1 MNYRMAEEERIKR
14 VLIYKRT
21 HEGDPDPAM
30 GVFGNHCCMG
40 TVRGWNYDA
49 VIGVGGTRPWPQYQ
63 GIAEKL
69 NWIGIGPRR
78 SGGVRRPKV
87 AFDHFLY
94 DGQKGP
100 MLLDIAPTLAQR
112 MYRKNARLLIATPSS
127 SEWSDVKNILDL
139 ARTAPASGQLT
150 GARRRNLHEKADE
163 CHSDSCS
170 STSAV
175 RKTEQENPADAKEH
189 RG

>member
-1 MNYRMAEEERIKR
+1 MAEEKWIKR

-21 HEGDPDPAM
+21 HEGDPDPTM
-30 GVFGNHCCMG
+30 GVFGNDNCMK

-49 VIGVGGTRPWPQYQ
+49 VIGVGGTRPEHQYQ

-69 NWIGIGPRR
+69 NWIGIGPHR
-78 SGGVRRPKV
+78 SGDVRCPKV

-100 MLLDIAPTLAQR
+100 MLRDISPILAQR
-112 MYRKNARLLIATPSS
+112 MYRKNARLLIATPTS

-139 ARTAPASGQLT
+139 ARSASPSGQLT
-150 GARRRNLHEKADE
+150 GAPRRNLHKKADE
-163 CHSDSCS
+163 C
-170 STSAV
+170 
-175 RKTEQENPADAKEH
+175 
-189 RG
+189 